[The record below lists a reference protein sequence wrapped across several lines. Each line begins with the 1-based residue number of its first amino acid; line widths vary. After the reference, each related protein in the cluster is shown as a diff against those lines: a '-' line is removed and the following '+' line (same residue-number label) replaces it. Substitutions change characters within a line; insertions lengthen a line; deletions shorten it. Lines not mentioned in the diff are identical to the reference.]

1 MDGLPD
7 KGTSFPRIKEILSHY
22 LSSAIKT
29 LWLSFLYFARFN
41 FVQNKKCT
49 SVAVFVF
56 LLTPNATLFYLY
68 AFFCAMD
75 AFLRR

>member
-68 AFFCAMD
+68 AFFVLWMP
-75 AFLRR
+75 F